1 VTGGF
6 PNLCDLRLGHNLFG
20 DEGLERL
27 AYALFSPTLRA
38 PIREINISRHR
49 GTAQGRITLEAAAGD
64 RRAIIKPRVAGYV
77 NLATPRGTFVST
89 TAQRCLPL

>member
-1 VTGGF
+1 VTRFRDGSVV
-6 PNLCDLRLGHNLFG
+6 LS
-20 DEGLERL
+20 
-27 AYALFSPTLRA
+27 FSPWCVADLNPLLPPRD
-38 PIREINISRHR
+38 RRHR